1 MDDNAVGLHKRCGP
15 TAFFVI
21 LAKKSGARLSN
32 RYIAQEVGGGGII
45 NLAEKPQ
52 NTKREVKIMRRKK
65 LLRQVA
71 AAAVALSM
79 AVSLSAP
86 AFAATFDLS
95 NGGLVITANDK
106 GITVEQDNG
115 TSSTYSIDE
124 EIEIKGAYSS
134 ANGATLTA
142 EENQQDENQP
152 VTPAKAPAKEETP
165 KETPEA
171 EDAPAAEKK
180 QEQKDTEAPADPEQK
195 TETENKDNNDPD
207 NEEKKEQNAPAN
219 GELNASA
226 GEGQESKA
234 EEKPQPKT
242 EAKASAEATASA
254 SDNTSNGPRKASAY
268 EDRMGEDS
276 DDYGYNSGLR
286 AGIVQI
292 INNTA
297 KKIKVSLSNAHIDL
311 PTAADTSARGQAAID
326 VQGTGNVELKFSG
339 SNTLTGS
346 GQSAGIQ
353 KNDKT
358 QDDKENTG
366 TLTITADSQSDTLDV
381 KVDKYALGQDYQ
393 GAAIGGH
400 GKKTSGEYVGYGT
413 KNIVIEGN
421 GTVNTNAQI
430 GSGYRG
436 GAATGI
442 VIQGNAVVNVEN
454 YGIGGGGLP
463 GWYDNTK
470 KPGETDVTITGTAN
484 VTVKNG
490 TIGSGVRGGELCG
503 NAKINISG
511 NAMVNVEGG
520 ENAAAI
526 GSGAGGDANVTIT
539 GNAKVTAV
547 QKSEWSGGGAGI
559 GGGAN
564 GKGYVTI
571 GGKAQVKATGSAEKH
586 GGSGAY
592 GAGAA
597 IGDGGTTSEKG
608 ADTVQNGENK
618 FETDKDSIQDGAEV
632 EMTNI
637 GHNSSNTVTKTYKT
651 DRWVTDG
658 DEEQP
663 PEVCK
668 HLKGE
673 YAAETTV
680 YPNCTKTGSQTYRCI
695 SCGEITREKTLA
707 ATPDSY
713 WSHSWQEIKVQPTC
727 TEDGYKVEKCSR
739 CGDEY
744 GSRTKTAD
752 ALGHKFVETV
762 VAPTCTESGYTV
774 QKCSVCGEE
783 TGERTNIVAPL
794 GHEYKNGVCIRCGA
808 PEPQEN
814 GSAAPNYTV
823 TGAETYETS
832 VVDGRYII
840 AVPSEDAA
848 LNAVLGDLRAIK
860 AQGADVVV
868 FRTRSRESSLVIDE
882 MLAMGTDVTPFV
894 LAHNGGEAQLTING
908 AVHNELIH

>member
-1 MDDNAVGLHKRCGP
+1 
-15 TAFFVI
+15 
-21 LAKKSGARLSN
+21 
-32 RYIAQEVGGGGII
+32 
-45 NLAEKPQ
+45 
-52 NTKREVKIMRRKK
+52 MRRKK

-79 AVSLSAP
+79 AASLSAP
-86 AFAATFDLS
+86 AFAAVVTFNLS
-95 NGGLVITANDK
+95 DGGLVITANND
-106 GITVEQDNG
+106 GITVERDNG
-115 TSSTYSIDE
+115 ASSTYSIDD
-124 EIEIKGAYSS
+124 EIEITGTYNSTGGAM
-134 ANGATLTA
+134 TTA
-142 EENQQDENQP
+142 EENQQEENQP
-152 VTPAKAPAKEETP
+152 VTPAKAPAKEETSE
-165 KETPEA
+165 ETSGTEN
-171 EDAPAAEKK
+171 APAAEKK

-195 TETENKDNNDPD
+195 TETENKDKNSDPD

-234 EEKPQPKT
+234 EDEGQPKP

-276 DDYGYNSGLR
+276 HDYGYNSGLG

-346 GQSAGIQ
+346 GGSAGIQ

-358 QDDKENTG
+358 QDGKDNTG
-366 TLTITADSQSDTLDV
+366 TLTITADSRSDTLDV
-381 KVDKYALGQDYQ
+381 KVDEWALGNDNQ

-400 GKKTSGEYVGYGT
+400 GRKTDGKYGGCGT

-430 GSGYRG
+430 GSGFRG

-442 VIQGNAVVNVEN
+442 VIQGNAVVNVGDG
-454 YGIGGGGLP
+454 GIGGIGLP
-463 GWYDNTK
+463 EWYGTE
-470 KPGETDVTITGTAN
+470 KPGETDVTITGNAN

-490 TIGSGVRGGELCG
+490 TIGSGVRRGEVCG

-511 NAMVNVEGG
+511 NAEVNVEGG
-520 ENAAAI
+520 DNAAAI
-526 GSGAGGDANVTIT
+526 GSGAGGDADVTIT

-547 QKSEWSGGGAGI
+547 QKSDWYGGGAGI

-564 GKGYVTI
+564 GKGHVTI
-571 GGKAQVKATGSAEKH
+571 GGQAQVKATGSAEKH
-586 GGSGAY
+586 DGGGAY

-597 IGDGGTTSEKG
+597 IGDGGTTGKKG
-608 ADTVQNGENK
+608 TDTVQNGENQ
-618 FETDKDSIQDGAEV
+618 FSTDKDSIQDGAKV

-637 GHNSSNTVTKTYKT
+637 GRNGPNTVTQTRQ
-651 DRWVTDG
+651 DNQWVTNG
-658 DEEQP
+658 DTEQT
-663 PEVCK
+663 PETCK
-668 HLKGE
+668 HSKGE
-673 YAAETTV
+673 YAAEHV
-680 YPNCTKTGSQTYRCI
+680 YPNCTETGSQTYRCI
-695 SCGEITREKTLA
+695 SCGEITRVETLA
-707 ATPDSY
+707 VNPSRHNYVWVKFPA
-713 WSHSWQEIKVQPTC
+713 TC
-727 TEDGYKVEKCSR
+727 TKDGYSVYTCSR
-739 CGDEY
+739 CGKPQTGNHAY
-744 GSRTKTAD
+744 IVKAP
-752 ALGHKFVETV
+752 GHKPVEIT

-783 TGERTNIVAPL
+783 TGERTNLVAPL

-808 PEPQEN
+808 PEPRESTN
-814 GSAAPNYTV
+814 GAPNYTV

-882 MLAMGTDVTPFV
+882 MLAMGPDATPFV

-908 AVHNELIH
+908 AAHNELIH

>member
-1 MDDNAVGLHKRCGP
+1 
-15 TAFFVI
+15 
-21 LAKKSGARLSN
+21 
-32 RYIAQEVGGGGII
+32 
-45 NLAEKPQ
+45 
-52 NTKREVKIMRRKK
+52 MRRKK

-95 NGGLVITANDK
+95 NGGLVITAGES
-106 GITVEQDNG
+106 GITVKRDDG
-115 TSSTYSIDE
+115 TSSTYGADE
-124 EIEIKGAYSS
+124 EIVITGSYSS
-134 ANGATLTA
+134 ANGATQTA
-142 EENQQDENQP
+142 EENRQEENQP
-152 VTPAKAPAKEETP
+152 VTPAKAPAKEETSE
-165 KETPEA
+165 ETSGA
-171 EDAPAAEKK
+171 ENAPAAEKK

-195 TETENKDNNDPD
+195 TETENKDNNSDPAD
-207 NEEKKEQNAPAN
+207 EEKKEQNAPAN

-226 GEGQESKA
+226 GEGQEPKA
-234 EEKPQPKT
+234 EDEGQPKP
-242 EAKASAEATASA
+242 EAKASAEASTSA
-254 SDNTSNGPRKASAY
+254 SDDASNGSRKASAY
-268 EDRMGEDS
+268 EDRMSGNEEKDS
-276 DDYGYNSGLR
+276 YTSGLR

-297 KKIKVSLSNAHIDL
+297 KKIKVSLSGAHIDL
-311 PTAADTSARGQAAID
+311 PGEAGTLSRGQAAID
-326 VQGTGNVELKFSG
+326 VQGTGDVELKFSG
-339 SNTLTGS
+339 KNTLTGS
-346 GQSAGIQ
+346 GRSAGIQ
-353 KNDKT
+353 KNDTT
-358 QDDKENTG
+358 QDGKENTG

-381 KVDKYALGQDYQ
+381 KVDKENALGQDNQ

-400 GKKTSGEYVGYGT
+400 GRKTYEKYGGYGT

-454 YGIGGGGLP
+454 YGIGGGCLT
-463 GWYDNTK
+463 YDAAE
-470 KPGETDVTITGTAN
+470 KPGATDVTITDNAK

-490 TIGSGVRGGELCG
+490 TIGSGVRSGESCG
-503 NAKINISG
+503 DAKINISG
-511 NAMVNVEGG
+511 NAKVNVEGG
-520 ENAAAI
+520 GSAAVI
-526 GSGAGGDANVTIT
+526 GSGAGGNADVTIT

-547 QKSEWSGGGAGI
+547 QKSDWYGGGAGI

-564 GKGYVTI
+564 GKGHVTI
-571 GGKAQVKATGSAEKH
+571 GGKAQVQATGSAEYH
-586 GGSGAY
+586 DSWQNN

-597 IGDGGTTSEKG
+597 IGDGGTTSRGNTGPVK
-608 ADTVQNGENK
+608 NGENQ
-618 FETDKDSIQDGAEV
+618 FSTDKDSIEDGAEV
-632 EMTNI
+632 KMTNI
-637 GHNSSNTVTKTYKT
+637 GHNSPNTVTQT
-651 DRWVTDG
+651 RQNGQWVTDG
-658 DEEQP
+658 KTEQP
-663 PEVCK
+663 TEKCK
-668 HLKGE
+668 HSKGSYSIYE
-673 YAAETTV
+673 ETV
-680 YPNCTKTGSQTYRCI
+680 FPNCTETGSKTYRCK
-695 SCGEITREKTLA
+695 SCGEVTKVETLA

-713 WSHSWQEIKVQPTC
+713 WSHSWQTVTVQPTC
-727 TEDGYKVEKCSR
+727 TEDGYTVEKCSR
-739 CGDEY
+739 CHQEY
-744 GSRTKTAD
+744 GSHTNIVKAP
-752 ALGHKFVETV
+752 GHQFVETTV
-762 VAPTCTESGYTV
+762 DPTCTESGYTV
-774 QKCSVCGEE
+774 QKKCKVCGEE
-783 TGERTNIVAPL
+783 EGERTNIVAPL

-814 GSAAPNYTV
+814 GGSSSAAPNYTV

-882 MLAMGTDVTPFV
+882 MLAMGPDATPFV
-894 LAHNGGEAQLTING
+894 LTHNGGEAQLTING

>member
-1 MDDNAVGLHKRCGP
+1 
-15 TAFFVI
+15 
-21 LAKKSGARLSN
+21 
-32 RYIAQEVGGGGII
+32 
-45 NLAEKPQ
+45 
-52 NTKREVKIMRRKK
+52 MRRKK

-86 AFAATFDLS
+86 AFAATFDLA
-95 NGGLVITANDK
+95 NGGLVITAGES
-106 GITVEQDNG
+106 GITVKQDNG
-115 TSSTYSIDE
+115 TTSTYGADE
-124 EIEIKGAYSS
+124 EIEIKGTYSS
-134 ANGATLTA
+134 ANGAMQTA

-165 KETPEA
+165 KETPEETQEA

-195 TETENKDNNDPD
+195 TETENKDNNNDPD
-207 NEEKKEQNAPAN
+207 NEEKKEQNASAE
-219 GELNASA
+219 GE
-226 GEGQESKA
+226 EQPKPKA
-234 EEKPQPKT
+234 EAKP
-242 EAKASAEATASA
+242 EANASAEATASA
-254 SDNTSNGPRKASAY
+254 SDNASNGPRKASAY

-276 DDYGYNSGLR
+276 HDYGYNSGLR

-346 GQSAGIQ
+346 GGSAGIQ

-358 QDDKENTG
+358 QDGKENTG
-366 TLTITADSQSDTLDV
+366 TLTITADNKSDTLDV
-381 KVDKYALGQDYQ
+381 KVDKNALGQDNQ
-393 GAAIGGH
+393 GAAIGGGGRKTD
-400 GKKTSGEYVGYGT
+400 GKYGGCGT
-413 KNIVIEGN
+413 KNIVIQGN

-454 YGIGGGGLP
+454 YGIGGYGLP
-463 GWYDNTK
+463 SWTTE
-470 KPGETDVTITGTAN
+470 KPGGETDVTITGNAN

-490 TIGSGVRGGELCG
+490 TIGSGVRRGDVCG
-503 NAKINISG
+503 NAKIEISE
-511 NAMVNVEGG
+511 NAVVNVEGG
-520 ENAAAI
+520 DNAAAI

-547 QKSEWSGGGAGI
+547 QKSDWYGGGAGI

-564 GKGYVTI
+564 GKGHVTI

-586 GGSGAY
+586 DGSGAY

-597 IGDGGTTSEKG
+597 IGDGGTTGKKG
-608 ADTVQNGENK
+608 TDTVQNGKNE
-618 FETDKDSIQDGAEV
+618 FSTDEGIQDGAEV
-632 EMTNI
+632 KMTNI
-637 GHNSSNTVTKTYKT
+637 GRNGPNTVTQTRQN
-651 DRWVTDG
+651 DQWVTDG
-658 DEEQP
+658 KTEQP
-663 PEVCK
+663 TETCN
-668 HLKGE
+668 HSQGE
-673 YAAETTV
+673 YAAESV
-680 YPNCTKTGSQTYRCI
+680 SPNCTKTGSQTYRCI
-695 SCGEITREKTLA
+695 SCGEIIRVEVV
-707 ATPDSY
+707 ATNSGY
-713 WSHSWQEIKVQPTC
+713 WYHDYHTVTVQPTC
-727 TEDGYKVEKCSR
+727 TQDGYKVTKCSR
-739 CGDEY
+739 CGEEY
-744 GSRTKTAD
+744 GSRTKTAN
-752 ALGHKFVETV
+752 ALGHQFVETV

-774 QKCSVCGEE
+774 SKCTRCGKE
-783 TGERTNIVAPL
+783 TGERTNLVAPL
-794 GHEYKNGVCIRCGA
+794 GHEYKNGVCTRCGA

-814 GSAAPNYTV
+814 GGSSSAAPNYTV

-894 LAHNGGEAQLTING
+894 LAHNGVEARLTING
-908 AVHNELIH
+908 AAHNELIH

>member
-1 MDDNAVGLHKRCGP
+1 
-15 TAFFVI
+15 
-21 LAKKSGARLSN
+21 
-32 RYIAQEVGGGGII
+32 
-45 NLAEKPQ
+45 
-52 NTKREVKIMRRKK
+52 MRRKK
-65 LLRQVA
+65 LLRQIA

-95 NGGLVITANDK
+95 NGGLVITAGES
-106 GITVEQDNG
+106 GITVTQDG
-115 TSSTYSIDE
+115 QTGSTSVSYDDT
-124 EIEIKGAYSS
+124 IEIKGTYSS
-134 ANGATLTA
+134 ANGTALTA

-152 VTPAKAPAKEETP
+152 VTPAKAQAKAPATEETP
-165 KETPEA
+165 KENSEETPEA
-171 EDAPAAEKK
+171 ENAPAAAKK
-180 QEQKDTEAPADPEQK
+180 QGDTKDPADPEQN
-195 TETENKDNNDPD
+195 TETENKDKNNDPAD
-207 NEEKKEQNAPAN
+207 EKEQKQEPKA
-219 GELNASA
+219 ED
-226 GEGQESKA
+226 EGQP
-234 EEKPQPKT
+234 KPEAKDAKDEDKPKT

-254 SDNTSNGPRKASAY
+254 SDNASNGPRKASAY

-276 DDYGYNSGLR
+276 DDYGYNSGLC

-353 KNDKT
+353 KNDK
-358 QDDKENTG
+358 DPYGKDNTG

-381 KVDKYALGQDYQ
+381 KVDKDALGQDYQ

-442 VIQGNAVVNVEN
+442 KIQGNAVVNVEN
-454 YGIGGGGLP
+454 YGIGGYGLP
-463 GWYDNTK
+463 SWATE
-470 KPGETDVTITGTAN
+470 KPGGETDVTITGNAN

-490 TIGSGVRGGELCG
+490 TIGSGVRTGDVCG
-503 NAKINISG
+503 NAKIEISE
-511 NAMVNVEGG
+511 NAVVNVEGG
-520 ENAAAI
+520 DNAAAI

-564 GKGYVTI
+564 GKGHVTI

-597 IGDGGTTSEKG
+597 IGDGGTTGKKG
-608 ADTVQNGENK
+608 TDTVQNGENK
-618 FETDKDSIQDGAEV
+618 FETDKSIQDGAEV

-637 GHNSSNTVTKTYKT
+637 GHNGSNKVTQI
-651 DRWVTDG
+651 RQNGEWVTDG
-658 DEEQP
+658 KTEQP
-663 PEVCK
+663 TEKCN
-668 HLKGE
+668 HSQGE

-680 YPNCTKTGSQTYRCI
+680 YPNCTETGSQTYRCI
-695 SCGEITREKTLA
+695 SCGEITRVETLA

-713 WSHSWQEIKVQPTC
+713 WSHSWQTIKVQPTC
-727 TEDGYKVEKCSR
+727 TEEGYTVQKCSR
-739 CGDEY
+739 CHQEY
-744 GSRTKTAD
+744 GQHTNIVK
-752 ALGHKFVETV
+752 ALGHQYVETT

-774 QKCSVCGEE
+774 SKCTRCHEE
-783 TGERTNIVAPL
+783 EGERTDFVAPL
-794 GHEYKNGVCIRCGA
+794 GHEYKNGVCIRCSA

-832 VVDGRYII
+832 LVDGRYII

-908 AVHNELIH
+908 AAHNELIH